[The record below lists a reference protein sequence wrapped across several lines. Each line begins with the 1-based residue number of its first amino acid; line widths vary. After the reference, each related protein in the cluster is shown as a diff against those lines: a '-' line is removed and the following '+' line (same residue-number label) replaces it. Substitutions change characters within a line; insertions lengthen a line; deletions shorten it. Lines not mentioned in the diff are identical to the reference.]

1 MHPAAFL
8 PFFSTLAG
16 GFAALRLRHRLHAL
30 MALAAGVV
38 VATAMADL
46 LPEALDLVGDGA
58 PLQVGGAAVLGFI
71 GFSFLE
77 AFLHQSSFEHEI
89 DVFAQGHEHGRGRRL
104 DRSPADDHGHAHGH
118 GLEDDHG
125 DRPTGIAAAASTPA
139 VRRGPGLI
147 GLLPPISLV
156 LHSVMDGLMIGFA
169 FQAGNEIGLIVLLA
183 VLAHDFAD
191 GMNVAT
197 VALEAARGERLAV
210 GFVLLDAVAAP
221 VGGALSALFTID
233 ARSLGLLLA
242 TFAGVFLAIG
252 AGHLLPESQHRDPRR
267 SPMMVSLAA
276 VGAAFALGV
285 RAIAPA

>member
-1 MHPAAFL
+1 MHPAVFL

-38 VATAMADL
+38 VATAVADL
-46 LPEALDLVGDGA
+46 LPEAIELVGE
-58 PLQVGGAAVLGFI
+58 GGTLPIGIAAVIGFI

-77 AFLHQSSFEHEI
+77 AFLHQSSFEHEV
-89 DVFAQGHEHGRGRRL
+89 DVFARDHEHGGRRGRRAREQPH
-104 DRSPADDHGHAHGH
+104 DEHDHGGEAG
-118 GLEDDHG
+118 
-125 DRPTGIAAAASTPA
+125 A
-139 VRRGPGLI
+139 VERRGPGLI
-147 GLLPPISLV
+147 GILPPMSLV
-156 LHSVMDGLMIGFA
+156 LHSAMDGLVIGFA
-169 FQAGNEIGLIVLLA
+169 FQAGDEIGLIVLLA

-197 VALEAARGERLAV
+197 VALEAARGERFAV
-210 GFVLLDAVAAP
+210 GFVVLDAVAAP
-221 VGGALSALFTID
+221 FGGALSALISID
-233 ARSLGLLLA
+233 DRTLGLLLA

-276 VGAAFALGV
+276 IGAAFALAV

>member
-38 VATAMADL
+38 VATAVADL
-46 LPEALDLVGDGA
+46 LPEALDLVGEGA

-89 DVFAQGHEHGRGRRL
+89 DVFAQEHEHGRRRRH
-104 DRSPADDHGHAHGH
+104 DRAGADDHGHAHDRGH
-118 GLEDDHG
+118 DQAG
-125 DRPTGIAAAASTPA
+125 GIDAAASSRTVA
-139 VRRGPGLI
+139 GGPGLI

-221 VGGALSALFTID
+221 VGGALSTLFTID
-233 ARSLGLLLA
+233 DRSLGLLLA

-252 AGHLLPESQHRDPRR
+252 AGHLLPESQHHDPRR

-276 VGAAFALGV
+276 VGAAFALAV

>member
-1 MHPAAFL
+1 MNPAAFL

-38 VATAMADL
+38 VGAA
-46 LPEALDLVGDGA
+46 GA
-58 PLQVGGAAVLGFI
+58 PQLPPSIELGGAGGARQLGGAAVIGFI

-77 AFLHQSSFEHEI
+77 AFLHQSSFEHGV
-89 DVFAQGHEHGRGRRL
+89 DVFARDHEHGRGRRRGREQIHG
-104 DRSPADDHGHAHGH
+104 DAPAVAHDHHDDHVG
-118 GLEDDHG
+118 
-125 DRPTGIAAAASTPA
+125 AATPSA
-139 VRRGPGLI
+139 VRSGPGLI
-147 GLLPPISLV
+147 GLLPPTSLV
-156 LHSVMDGLMIGFA
+156 IHSLMDGLVIGFA
-169 FQAGNEIGLIVLLA
+169 FQAGDEIGLIVLLA

-197 VALEAARGERLAV
+197 VALEAARGERFAL

-221 VGGALSALFTID
+221 VGGALSALITID
-233 ARSLGLLLA
+233 DRTLGLLLA

-276 VGAAFALGV
+276 VGAAFALAV

>member
-38 VATAMADL
+38 VATAVADL
-46 LPEALDLVGDGA
+46 LPEAFTLVGE
-58 PLQVGGAAVLGFI
+58 GGALPIGVAAVVGFI

-77 AFLHQSSFEHEI
+77 AFLHQSSFEHGV
-89 DVFAQGHEHGRGRRL
+89 DVFARDHEHRRGPGESTGHEH
-104 DRSPADDHGHAHGH
+104 DHDHGG
-118 GLEDDHG
+118 
-125 DRPTGIAAAASTPA
+125 RPDAARPSIPQGT
-139 VRRGPGLI
+139 GLI

-156 LHSVMDGLMIGFA
+156 LHSTMDGLVIGFA
-169 FQAGNEIGLIVLLA
+169 FQASDEVGLIVLLA

-197 VALEAARGERLAV
+197 VALEAARGERFAV
-210 GFVLLDAVAAP
+210 GFVVLDAVAAP
-221 VGGALSALFTID
+221 VGGLLSAVLTID
-233 ARSLGLLLA
+233 DRTLGLLLA

-252 AGHLLPESQHRDPRR
+252 AGHLLPESQHRDPSK
-267 SPMMVSLAA
+267 SPMMVTLAA
-276 VGAAFALGV
+276 AGAAFALAV
-285 RAIAPA
+285 RAIAPG